1 MEGYENIGGI
11 TELSPHVVIAE
22 YIEKVKEVER
32 EQLKRDIK
40 KLCDHLSEK
49 DIVVPINFIHYGDTL
64 YSEVFDSELYFLI
77 SCGIVNEKKGSI
89 IYEITQS
96 GETLLGRSN
105 NIWNV
110 PDELVKAV
118 DDTLDEII
126 DTRE

>member
-1 MEGYENIGGI
+1 MEGYEKIGGI

-22 YIEKVKEVER
+22 YIERVKEVER
-32 EQLKRDIK
+32 ERLKEGIK

-96 GETLLGRSN
+96 GEALLGRSN

-110 PDELVKAV
+110 PDELMK
-118 DDTLDEII
+118 II
-126 DTRE
+126 DSAFHEEV